1 LVGERTGDHAI
12 LDIGDI
18 AAGYGKIEILHGV
31 SLRVAPGEVIAII
44 GPNGAGKSTVL
55 KTIMGYLRPS
65 RGHVTFDGQDITG
78 LRTDLIVGRGLGYAP
93 QGRIVFPHMTV
104 RENLDMGG
112 YLERDARRRAQAVEW
127 LFTLFPRLGE
137 RKTQRAGSMSGGEQ
151 QMLAIARAL
160 MLRPRLLL
168 LDEPS
173 LGLSPRYVSLVFEK
187 IQELNRQQGMAIVMV
202 EQNARRALEIA
213 DRGYVLDIGENRI
226 EGTGKDLLDDDEVK
240 RLYLGYQMTRSAGR
254 RAPAKESRP

>member
-1 LVGERTGDHAI
+1 LAAERTGDHTV
-12 LDIGDI
+12 LEIGDI

-31 SLRVAPGEVIAII
+31 SLRIALGEVIAII

-78 LRTDLIVGRGLGYAP
+78 FRTDLIVGRGLGYVP
-93 QGRIVFPHMTV
+93 QGRLVFPLMTV

-112 YLERDARRRAQAVEW
+112 YLERDAGRRAQAVDW
-127 LFTLFPRLGE
+127 LFTLFPPLGE
-137 RKTQRAGSMSGGEQ
+137 RKTQRAGSLSGGEQ

-187 IQELNRQQGMAIVMV
+187 IQELNREQGMAIVMV

-213 DRGYVLDIGENRI
+213 DRGYVLDVGANRI
-226 EGTGKDLLDDDEVK
+226 EGAGRDLLDDKEVK
-240 RLYLGYQMTRSAGR
+240 RLYLGYQTTRIAGH
-254 RAPAKESRP
+254 RAPA